1 MLTYLVQASLTVDAI
16 RGTMQ
21 EGGTSRES
29 ALRSAI
35 GELGGTLDALYFSS
49 GDYDVVALVATP
61 DEVGKTEL
69 LAAVG
74 SCGVGYARTTVLIT
88 PTEMDSVAQSR

>member
-21 EGGTSRES
+21 DGGTSRES

-35 GELGGTLDALYFSS
+35 SRLGGTLDAIFFSS

-61 DEVGKTEL
+61 DEVSKTDL
-69 LAAVG
+69 VAAVG
-74 SCGVGYARTTVLIT
+74 SCGIGYARTTMLLT
-88 PTEMDSVAQSR
+88 PTQMDSVAQGR

>member
-21 EGGTSRES
+21 DGGTSRES
-29 ALRSAI
+29 ALRAAI
-35 GELGGTLDALYFSS
+35 GQLGGTLDAIFFSS

-61 DEVGKTEL
+61 DEVARADL
-69 LAAVG
+69 ISAVG
-74 SCGVGYARTTVLIT
+74 SCGVGYARTTMLLT
-88 PTEMDSVAQSR
+88 PTEMDAVARAR